1 SEDRWGDRKRRTY
14 VGINIKNTSLKTEGR
29 TYILISRKR
38 ERERGG
44 EEKSK
49 SRDLSNRSLNRWGDG
64 KRIT

>member
-38 ERERGG
+38 EREGGGRGK
-44 EEKSK
+44 EQEQ
-49 SRDLSNRSLNRWGDG
+49 RSEQQVSEQMGRW
-64 KRIT
+64 

>member
-1 SEDRWGDRKRRTY
+1 MGRQKAENLRRDKYQKYIPEDRGENLHTDLSK
-14 VGINIKNTSLKTEGR
+14 
-29 TYILISRKR
+29 
-38 ERERGG
+38 EREGGG

>member
-1 SEDRWGDRKRRTY
+1 MGRQKAENLRRDKYQKYIPEDRGENLHTDLSK
-14 VGINIKNTSLKTEGR
+14 E
-29 TYILISRKR
+29 R
-38 ERERGG
+38 ERERGR